1 VSVAL
6 WEHLANVPRVQEL
19 LEGEEVDFT
28 ALGRVLDRMPQG
40 EIAPLLMEALVQSP
54 LRSTRRGVFERLASL
69 DLQVLEPLVLER
81 MTDDRWF
88 IRRNML
94 ALLNEKETV
103 SEAVRPW
110 PFARD
115 PDPRVR
121 REALHLWMRNPLER
135 DRAVSIALA
144 DSDER
149 TLRAAVL
156 EAGRRCPD
164 AAVSTIAKR
173 LEEDLPLDLRAQLVR
188 LLHGARAPEALD
200 ALLRVATRGRTLLFR
215 RPRLAPSSPATLAA
229 LGVLASTWSDEPRAA
244 PVLKRAASAQ
254 DAGVRAAAAAPQPPA

>member
-1 VSVAL
+1 
-6 WEHLANVPRVQEL
+6 
-19 LEGEEVDFT
+19 
-28 ALGRVLDRMPQG
+28 
-40 EIAPLLMEALVQSP
+40 
-54 LRSTRRGVFERLASL
+54 
-69 DLQVLEPLVLER
+69 
-81 MTDDRWF
+81 
-88 IRRNML
+88 
-94 ALLNEKETV
+94 
-103 SEAVRPW
+103 
-110 PFARD
+110 
-115 PDPRVR
+115 
-121 REALHLWMRNPLER
+121 MRNPLER